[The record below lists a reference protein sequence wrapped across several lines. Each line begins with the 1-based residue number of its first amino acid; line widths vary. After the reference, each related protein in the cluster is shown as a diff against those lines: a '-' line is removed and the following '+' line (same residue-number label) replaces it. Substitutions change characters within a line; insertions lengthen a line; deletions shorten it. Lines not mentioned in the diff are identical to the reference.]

1 MAKHWKRDY
10 RIADHWFSVIG
21 SGLEND
27 VVMAGGFTPFEYKD
41 DAEGTPLFTLM
52 VNQDLP
58 KYSGLTV
65 LDSFPFEELTCTFS
79 IGEQGYEFSMAFGAE
94 VNPIILQM
102 PFHGNAFSSNVQ
114 MASNNVSFL
123 RFLLWMAYGIAAA
136 PLLTIAVHSSVIVC
150 GGKAVL
156 FLGESGTGKST
167 HTRLW
172 LKNVVGSRLLNDDS
186 PIVRL
191 IGGIPTCFGSPWS
204 GKTNCYVN
212 EYYPIAA
219 IVRLRQAPFNRIERL
234 DKLSAF
240 GALYP
245 SCPPSFAFEE
255 RLTDSVCS
263 TISAILKEV
272 PVYMLDCLPN
282 NAAAELVFSELF
294 ND

>member
-1 MAKHWKRDY
+1 MAKNWTKNY
-10 RIADHWFSVIG
+10 KIADLRFSVIG
-21 SGLEND
+21 NGLEND
-27 VVMAGGFTPFEYKD
+27 DVLPIGFTPFECKD
-41 DAEGTPLFTLM
+41 DREKAPLFTLEA
-52 VNQDLP
+52 NQDLP
-58 KYSGLTV
+58 KYSGLAV
-65 LDSFPFEELTCTFS
+65 LNSFPFEDLTCTFG
-79 IGEQGYEFSMAFGAE
+79 IGEQGYEFSMGSEAGT
-94 VNPIILQM
+94 NPITLQM
-102 PFHGNAFSSNVQ
+102 PFRGNVFRSNVQ
-114 MASNNVSFL
+114 LASCNVSFI
-123 RFLLWMAYGIAAA
+123 RFLLWMAYGVAAA
-136 PLLTIAVHSSVIVC
+136 PLSTLAVHSSVIVC

-172 LKNVVGSRLLNDDS
+172 LKNVLGSKLLNDDS

-191 IGGIPTCFGSPWS
+191 IGGVPTCFGSPWS

-212 EYYPIAA
+212 ESYPIAA

-245 SCPPSFAFEE
+245 SCPPSFAFDE

-263 TISAILKEV
+263 TISAILKVV

-282 NAAAELVFSELF
+282 DAAAELAFYKLF